1 MAASSKPRRLC
12 RSWLVGCS
20 LLAFLAALG
29 IGLLLWQAVALS
41 SLATVAQRVSEA
53 KPLLGAV
60 RLGLIV
66 LLALLW
72 PWISDWLCKKRHSP
86 FSAAESNRL
95 RWRVVGWLLVIELL
109 IGQNLPGH
117 IAANIGAPR

>member
-1 MAASSKPRRLC
+1 MAASSKPWRQR

-20 LLAFLAALG
+20 LLALLAALG

-41 SLATVAQRVSEA
+41 SLATVAQRVTEL
-53 KPLLGAV
+53 KPLVGAL
-60 RLGLIV
+60 RLGLIA

-72 PWISDWLCKKRHSP
+72 PWVSDWLCKKRHSP
-86 FSAAESNRL
+86 FSAAESNRH

-117 IAANIGAPR
+117 IAGNIGASR

>member
-1 MAASSKPRRLC
+1 MAASSKPWHQR
-12 RSWLVGCS
+12 RSWLVGCC

-60 RLGLIV
+60 RLGLIA

-72 PWISDWLCKKRHSP
+72 PWLSDWLCKKRHSS
-86 FSAAESNRL
+86 FSIAESNQL

-109 IGQNLPGH
+109 IGQSLLTHLAVVTGVSP
-117 IAANIGAPR
+117 

>member
-1 MAASSKPRRLC
+1 MAVSSNPQHRR
-12 RSWLVGCS
+12 RAWLVGC
-20 LLAFLAALG
+20 LLVAFLAALG

-60 RLGLIV
+60 RLGLIA

-72 PWISDWLCKKRHSP
+72 PWVSDWLCKNRHSP
-86 FSAAESNRL
+86 FSAAESSHL

-109 IGQNLPGH
+109 IGQNLLKH
-117 IAANIGAPR
+117 LAVIAGSSP

>member
-1 MAASSKPRRLC
+1 MVASSKPRRQR
-12 RSWLVGCS
+12 RSWLVGYS

-29 IGLLLWQAVALS
+29 IGMLLWQAVALS
-41 SLATVAQRVSEA
+41 SLAAVAQRVTEL

-60 RLGLIV
+60 RLGLIA

-72 PWISDWLCKKRHSP
+72 PWVSDWLCKNRHSP
-86 FSAAESNRL
+86 FSAAESSHL

-109 IGQNLPGH
+109 IGQNLLKH
-117 IAANIGAPR
+117 LAVIAGSSP

>member
-1 MAASSKPRRLC
+1 MAASSKPRHQR
-12 RSWLVGCS
+12 RSWLVGCC

-29 IGLLLWQAVALS
+29 IVLLLWQAVALS

-60 RLGLIV
+60 RLGLIA

-72 PWISDWLCKKRHSP
+72 PWLSDWLCKNRHSP
-86 FSAAESNRL
+86 LSTTESNRL
-95 RWRVVGWLLVIELL
+95 RWRVVGWLVAIELL
-109 IGQNLPGH
+109 IGQNLLH
-117 IAANIGAPR
+117 HLAAFAGTSL

>member
-1 MAASSKPRRLC
+1 MVASSKPRRQ
-12 RSWLVGCS
+12 RRYWLVGCS

-41 SLATVAQRVSEA
+41 SLAAVAQRVTEL

-60 RLGLIV
+60 RLGLIA

-72 PWISDWLCKKRHSP
+72 PWVSDWLCKKRHSP
-86 FSAAESNRL
+86 FSAVESNRL
-95 RWRVVGWLLVIELL
+95 RWRVVGWLLVIDLL
-109 IGQNLPGH
+109 IGQNLLEH
-117 IAANIGAPR
+117 LAAVTGVSP

>member
-1 MAASSKPRRLC
+1 MVVSSNPQHRR
-12 RSWLVGCS
+12 RTWLVGCS
-20 LLAFLAALG
+20 LMAFLAALG
-29 IGLLLWQAVALS
+29 MGLLLWQAVALS

-60 RLGLIV
+60 RLGLIA

-72 PWISDWLCKKRHSP
+72 PWVSDWLCKKRHSP
-86 FSAAESNRL
+86 FSAAESSHH